1 MKTFFL
7 FLSLIGMA
15 SAGTM
20 KVDSSSSWL
29 KVDCKATGHSWT
41 ANLKQFQASVS
52 GDDATLA
59 PSAAA
64 FSWKFANL
72 DSNEADRDKKMLEW
86 LNSAKNPG
94 GSWKMTGQWKD
105 SKGQQYVK
113 GPITIAGVS
122 KEITIPIKVNKNGT
136 TMTIDGEVWLDTTDH
151 SLPIVKMLVMSV
163 NPKIRVYFHLEGSI

>member
-1 MKTFFL
+1 MKTLLTFL
-7 FLSLIGMA
+7 VMIGIA
-15 SAGTM
+15 SAGSL
-20 KVDSSSSWL
+20 KIDNGSSWL

-41 ANLKQFQASVS
+41 AQLKKFTASAS
-52 GDDATLA
+52 GDEATLT

-64 FSWKFANL
+64 FSWSFANL
-72 DSNEADRDKKMLEW
+72 DSNETDRDAKMLTW
-86 LNSAKNPG
+86 LKNPS

-105 SKGQQYVK
+105 SNGQQYVK

-122 KEITIPIKVNKNGT
+122 KEITIPVKVNKSGN

-163 NPKIRVYFHLEGSI
+163 NPKVRVYFHLEGSL